1 MIGTGPDWTGLV
13 LQGTT
18 RVDGMSGYSRRD
30 ASYPALHTPFAYI
43 FMDRRTGDVPVRMD
57 R

>member
-43 FMDRRTGDVPVRMD
+43 FMDRRTGDVPVRLD